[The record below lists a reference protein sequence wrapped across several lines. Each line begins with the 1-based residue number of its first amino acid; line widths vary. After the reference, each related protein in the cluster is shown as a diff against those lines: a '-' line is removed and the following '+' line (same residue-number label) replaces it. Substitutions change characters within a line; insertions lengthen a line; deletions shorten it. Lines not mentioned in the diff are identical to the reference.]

1 MGHARGKTP
10 SLADRI
16 SAGVKVGVH
25 QEGSAVL
32 DRIARLDSPV
42 VQGTTSRPAR
52 SLIDAAQH
60 PGADP
65 VVLASEATD
74 FGPEALEGTPGFV
87 AWVKATGYK
96 PGSILKLSLDLLD
109 DNPCN
114 PRRFYLQESIDRL
127 AINLSNIGQQS
138 PIQVGIQQ
146 DASGR
151 FTIIEG
157 HRRVRALRKLGRETV
172 KAIVVDKSE
181 ALDLY
186 KLAFDLN
193 TQRDSQTIFDN
204 AMAWRQLLME
214 GRVPNQQALASFLG
228 IDETTVS
235 MTLSIAQLPEEVLR
249 EMVRHVEHFGL
260 NTSYHIQRYCR
271 EKGAGATLKLV
282 ERVRLE
288 GLSMRAVAALVRDGE
303 GAPGVERTT
312 RARYNQRF
320 EVKHHTR
327 RGGYVKVYGEDRLE
341 MSLRGLPLEKR
352 DEIYAKLKDLLAGI

>member
-74 FGPEALEGTPGFV
+74 VGPEALEGAPGFV
-87 AWVKATGYK
+87 AWAKATGYK
-96 PGSILKLSLDLLD
+96 LSSILELSLDLLD
-109 DNPCN
+109 DNPYN

-138 PIQVGIQQ
+138 PIQVAIRQ
-146 DASGR
+146 DAAGR

-235 MTLSIAQLPEEVLR
+235 MTLSIAQLPEEILR
-249 EMVRHVEHFGL
+249 EMVRHAEHFGL

-282 ERVRLE
+282 DRVCLE

-303 GAPGVERTT
+303 RAPGVERTT

-327 RGGYVKVYGEDRLE
+327 RVGYVKVYGEDRLE

-352 DEIYAKLKDLLAGI
+352 DEIYAKLKDLLDGI

>member
-1 MGHARGKTP
+1 MAHARGKAP
-10 SLADRI
+10 SLVDRL
-16 SAGVKVGVH
+16 SAGVKVGVQ

-52 SLIDAAQH
+52 SLIDGAQH
-60 PGADP
+60 LASDP

-74 FGPEALEGTPGFV
+74 FAPEALEGTPGFV
-87 AWVKATGYK
+87 AWAKATGYK
-96 PGSILKLSLDLLD
+96 PGSILELPIDLLD

-138 PIQVGIQQ
+138 PIQVALQEMT
-146 DASGR
+146 GR

-157 HRRVRALRKLGRETV
+157 HRRVQALRKLGREVV
-172 KAIVVDKSE
+172 KAIVVDTRE

-193 TQRDSQTIFDN
+193 TQRESQTIFDN
-204 AMAWRQLLME
+204 AIAWSQLLVE
-214 GRVPNQQALASFLG
+214 GRVSNQQALAAFLG

-235 MTLSIAQLPEEVLR
+235 MTLSIAQLPDEILR
-249 EMVRHVEHFGL
+249 EMVRHAEHFGL

-271 EKGAGATLKLV
+271 EKGTAATQKLV
-282 ERVRLE
+282 ERVRVE
-288 GLSMRAVAALVRDGE
+288 GLSMRAVAVLVRHGE

-312 RARYNQRF
+312 RARYHQRF
-320 EVKHHTR
+320 EVRHNTQPV
-327 RGGYVKVYGEDRLE
+327 GYVKVYGEDRLD

-352 DEIYAKLKDLLAGI
+352 DEVYAKLKDLLAGS

>member
-52 SLIDAAQH
+52 SLIDGAQH
-60 PGADP
+60 LGSDP

-74 FGPEALEGTPGFV
+74 FVPEALEGTPGFV
-87 AWVKATGYK
+87 AWAKATGYK
-96 PGSILKLSLDLLD
+96 PGSILELPIDLLD

-127 AINLSNIGQQS
+127 AVNLSNIGPQS
-138 PIQVGIQQ
+138 PIQVALHQ

-157 HRRVRALRKLGRETV
+157 HRRVRALRKLGRGTV

-204 AMAWRQLLME
+204 AMAWRQLLVE
-214 GRVPNQQALASFLG
+214 GRVQHQQALSAFLG
-228 IDETTVS
+228 IDETTVA
-235 MTLSIAQLPEEVLR
+235 ILR
-249 EMVRHVEHFGL
+249 EMVRNAEHFGL
-260 NTSYHIQRYCR
+260 NTSYHIQRYR
-271 EKGAGATLKLV
+271 HEKGSAATLKLV
-282 ERVRLE
+282 ERVRVE
-288 GLSMRAVAALVRDGE
+288 GLSMRAVSALVREGE

-320 EVKHHTR
+320 EVKHDAQR
-327 RGGYVKVYGEDRLE
+327 VGYVKVYGEDRLE

>member
-1 MGHARGKTP
+1 MGHPRGKTP

-25 QEGSAVL
+25 QEESAVL

-42 VQGTTSRPAR
+42 VQGATSRPER
-52 SLIDAAQH
+52 SLINGAQH

-65 VVLASEATD
+65 LALASEATD
-74 FGPEALEGTPGFV
+74 FVPEALEGTPGFV
-87 AWVKATGYK
+87 AWAKTTGYK
-96 PGSILKLSLDLLD
+96 PGSILELSLDLLD

-138 PIQVGIQQ
+138 PIQVAIQQ

-249 EMVRHVEHFGL
+249 EMVRHAEHFGL

-271 EKGAGATLKLV
+271 QKGAGATLKLV

-327 RGGYVKVYGEDRLE
+327 RVGYVKVYGEDRLE
-341 MSLRGLPLEKR
+341 MSLRGLPPEKR

>member
-52 SLIDAAQH
+52 SLIDGAQH
-60 PGADP
+60 LGSDP

-74 FGPEALEGTPGFV
+74 FVPEALEGTPGFV
-87 AWVKATGYK
+87 AWAKATGYK
-96 PGSILKLSLDLLD
+96 PGSILELPIDLLD

-138 PIQVGIQQ
+138 PIQVALHQ

-157 HRRVRALRKLGRETV
+157 HRRVRALRKLGRGTV

-204 AMAWRQLLME
+204 AMAWRQLLVE
-214 GRVPNQQALASFLG
+214 GRVQHQQALSAFLG
-228 IDETTVS
+228 IDETTVA
-235 MTLSIAQLPEEVLR
+235 ILR
-249 EMVRHVEHFGL
+249 EMVRNAEHFGL
-260 NTSYHIQRYCR
+260 NTSYHIQRYR
-271 EKGAGATLKLV
+271 HEKGSAATLKLV
-282 ERVRLE
+282 ERVRVE
-288 GLSMRAVAALVRDGE
+288 GLSMRAVSALVREGE
-303 GAPGVERTT
+303 GAPGVERTK
-312 RARYNQRF
+312 RARCNQRF
-320 EVKHHTR
+320 EVKHDAQR
-327 RGGYVKVYGEDRLE
+327 VGYVKVYGEDRLE

-352 DEIYAKLKDLLAGI
+352 DEIYAKLKDLLAGV

>member
-52 SLIDAAQH
+52 SLIDGAQH
-60 PGADP
+60 LGSDP

-74 FGPEALEGTPGFV
+74 FVPEALEGTPGFV
-87 AWVKATGYK
+87 AWAKATGYK
-96 PGSILKLSLDLLD
+96 PGSILELPIDLLD

-138 PIQVGIQQ
+138 PIQVALHQ

-157 HRRVRALRKLGRETV
+157 HRRVRALRKLGRGTV

-204 AMAWRQLLME
+204 AMAWRQLLVE
-214 GRVPNQQALASFLG
+214 GRVQHQQALSAFLG
-228 IDETTVS
+228 IDETTVA
-235 MTLSIAQLPEEVLR
+235 ILR
-249 EMVRHVEHFGL
+249 EMVRNAEHFGL

-271 EKGAGATLKLV
+271 EKGSAATLKLV
-282 ERVRLE
+282 ERVRVE
-288 GLSMRAVAALVRDGE
+288 GLSMRAVSALVREGE
-303 GAPGVERTT
+303 GAPGVERTK
-312 RARYNQRF
+312 RARYNQCF
-320 EVKHHTR
+320 EVKHDAQR
-327 RGGYVKVYGEDRLE
+327 VGYVKVYGEDRLE

-352 DEIYAKLKDLLAGI
+352 DEIYAKLKDLLAGV

>member
-1 MGHARGKTP
+1 MGHPRRKAP

-16 SAGVKVGVH
+16 SAGVKVGVQ
-25 QEGSAVL
+25 QEESAVL

-42 VQGTTSRPAR
+42 VQGATSRLAR
-52 SLIDAAQH
+52 SLNDAAQH
-60 PGADP
+60 PGADS

-74 FGPEALEGTPGFV
+74 FGLEALEGTPGFV
-87 AWVKATGYK
+87 AWAKATGYK
-96 PGSILKLSLDLLD
+96 PGSILELPLDLLD

-138 PIQVGIQQ
+138 PIQVAIQQ
-146 DASGR
+146 HASGR

-204 AMAWRQLLME
+204 AVGWRQLLME
-214 GRVPNQQALASFLG
+214 DQVPNQQALASFLG

-249 EMVRHVEHFGL
+249 EMVRHAEHFGL

-327 RGGYVKVYGEDRLE
+327 RVGYVKVYGEDRLE

>member
-1 MGHARGKTP
+1 MGHPKGKTP

-42 VQGTTSRPAR
+42 VQGATSRPAR
-52 SLIDAAQH
+52 PLSAAAQR

-74 FGPEALEGTPGFV
+74 FVPEALEGSPGFV
-87 AWVKATGYK
+87 AWATATGYK
-96 PGSILKLSLDLLD
+96 PGSILELALDLLD

-127 AINLSNIGQQS
+127 AINLSDIGQQS
-138 PIQVGIQQ
+138 PIQVAVRQ
-146 DASGR
+146 DAVGR
-151 FTIIEG
+151 FAIIEG

-228 IDETTVS
+228 VDETTVS

-249 EMVRHVEHFGL
+249 EMVRHAEHFGL
-260 NTSYHIQRYCR
+260 NTSYHLQRYCR
-271 EKGAGATLKLV
+271 EKGVGATLKLV

-303 GAPGVERTT
+303 GARGVERTT

-320 EVKHHTR
+320 EVTHHTR
-327 RGGYVKVYGEDRLE
+327 RVGYVKVYGEDRLE

-352 DEIYAKLKDLLAGI
+352 DEIYTKLKDLLAGI

>member
-1 MGHARGKTP
+1 
-10 SLADRI
+10 
-16 SAGVKVGVH
+16 VGVH

-60 PGADP
+60 SGSDP
-65 VVLASEATD
+65 IGLASEETD
-74 FGPEALEGTPGFV
+74 FGRETVEGTPGFV
-87 AWVKATGYK
+87 VWAKATGYK
-96 PGSILKLSLDLLD
+96 PGSILELSLDLLD

-138 PIQVGIQQ
+138 PIQVALQQ
-146 DASGR
+146 DASRR

-157 HRRVRALRKLGRETV
+157 HRRVRALRKLGRGMV

-204 AMAWRQLLME
+204 AMAWRQLLAE
-214 GRVPNQQALASFLG
+214 GRVQNQQALAAFLG
-228 IDETTVS
+228 VDETTVS

-249 EMVRHVEHFGL
+249 EMVRDAEYFGL
-260 NTSYHIQRYCR
+260 NTSYHIQRYWR
-271 EKGAGATLKLV
+271 EKGSAATLKLV

-288 GLSMRAVAALVRDGE
+288 GLSMRAVATLVREGE
-303 GAPGVERTT
+303 GTPGVERTT

-320 EVKHHTR
+320 EVKHDAQR
-327 RGGYVKVYGEDRLE
+327 VGYVKVYGEDRLE

>member
-52 SLIDAAQH
+52 SLIDGAQH
-60 PGADP
+60 LGSDP

-74 FGPEALEGTPGFV
+74 FVPEALEGTPGFV
-87 AWVKATGYK
+87 AWAKATGYK
-96 PGSILKLSLDLLD
+96 PGSILELPIDLLD

-138 PIQVGIQQ
+138 PIQVALHQ

-157 HRRVRALRKLGRETV
+157 HRRVRALRKLGRGTV

-204 AMAWRQLLME
+204 AMAWRQLLVE
-214 GRVPNQQALASFLG
+214 GRVQHQQALSAFLG
-228 IDETTVS
+228 IDETTVA
-235 MTLSIAQLPEEVLR
+235 ILR
-249 EMVRHVEHFGL
+249 EMVRNAEHFGL

-271 EKGAGATLKLV
+271 EKGSAATLKLV
-282 ERVRLE
+282 ERVRVE
-288 GLSMRAVAALVRDGE
+288 GLSMRAVSALVREGE
-303 GAPGVERTT
+303 GAPGVERTK

-320 EVKHHTR
+320 EVKHDAQR
-327 RGGYVKVYGEDRLE
+327 VGYVKVYGEDRLE

-352 DEIYAKLKDLLAGI
+352 DEIYAKLKDLLAGV

>member
-1 MGHARGKTP
+1 MGHPKGKTP

-42 VQGTTSRPAR
+42 VQGAATRPA
-52 SLIDAAQH
+52 INGAQH

-65 VVLASEATD
+65 LALASEAAD
-74 FGPEALEGTPGFV
+74 FVPEALEGSPGFV
-87 AWVKATGYK
+87 AWAKATGYK
-96 PGSILKLSLDLLD
+96 PGSILELPLDLLD

-127 AINLSNIGQQS
+127 AINLSDIGQQS
-138 PIQVGIQQ
+138 PIQVAVRQ
-146 DASGR
+146 DAAGR

-172 KAIVVDKSE
+172 KAIVVDKTE

-214 GRVPNQQALASFLG
+214 GRVPNQQALASFLRV
-228 IDETTVS
+228 DETTVS
-235 MTLSIAQLPEEVLR
+235 MTLSIAQLPDEVLR
-249 EMVRHVEHFGL
+249 EMVRHAEHFGL

-271 EKGAGATLKLV
+271 EKGAGATLKLI

-327 RGGYVKVYGEDRLE
+327 RVGYVKVYGEDRLE

>member
-42 VQGTTSRPAR
+42 VQGTTSLPAR

-60 PGADP
+60 AGSNS
-65 VVLASEATD
+65 VVLASEATN
-74 FGPEALEGTPGFV
+74 FSPEALEGTPGFV
-87 AWVKATGYK
+87 AWAKATGYK
-96 PGSILKLSLDLLD
+96 PGSILELPLDLLS

-114 PRRFYLQESIDRL
+114 PRRFYLHESIDRL

-138 PIQVGIQQ
+138 PIQVALDQE
-146 DASGR
+146 ALGR

-157 HRRVRALRKLGRETV
+157 HRRVRALRKLGRDSV

-204 AMAWRQLLME
+204 AIAWRQLLVE
-214 GRVPNQQALASFLG
+214 GRVQNQQALAAFLG

-235 MTLSIAQLPEEVLR
+235 MTLSIAQLPENVLR
-249 EMVRHVEHFGL
+249 EMVRHAEYFGL

-271 EKGAGATLKLV
+271 EKGPAATLKLV
-282 ERVRLE
+282 ERVRVE
-288 GLSMRAVAALVRDGE
+288 GLSMRAVSALVRDGE
-303 GAPGVERTT
+303 EDPRVQKTK

-320 EVKHHTR
+320 EVRHDAQR
-327 RGGYVKVYGEDRLE
+327 VGYVKVYGEDRLE

-352 DEIYAKLKDLLAGI
+352 DEIYGKLKDLLAGI

>member
-1 MGHARGKTP
+1 
-10 SLADRI
+10 
-16 SAGVKVGVH
+16 
-25 QEGSAVL
+25 VL

-52 SLIDAAQH
+52 SLIDGAQH
-60 PGADP
+60 LGSDP

-74 FGPEALEGTPGFV
+74 FVPEALEGTPGFV
-87 AWVKATGYK
+87 AWAKATGYK
-96 PGSILKLSLDLLD
+96 PGSILELPIDLLD

-138 PIQVGIQQ
+138 PIQVALHQ

-157 HRRVRALRKLGRETV
+157 HRRVRALRKLGRGTV

-204 AMAWRQLLME
+204 AMAWRQLLVE
-214 GRVPNQQALASFLG
+214 GRVQHQQALSAFLG
-228 IDETTVS
+228 IDETTVA
-235 MTLSIAQLPEEVLR
+235 ILR
-249 EMVRHVEHFGL
+249 EMVRNAEHFGL

-271 EKGAGATLKLV
+271 EKGSAATLKLV
-282 ERVRLE
+282 ERVRVE
-288 GLSMRAVAALVRDGE
+288 GLSMRAVSALVREGE
-303 GAPGVERTT
+303 GAPGVERTK

-320 EVKHHTR
+320 EVKHDAQR
-327 RGGYVKVYGEDRLE
+327 VGYVKVYGEDRLE

-352 DEIYAKLKDLLAGI
+352 DEIYAKLKDLLAGV

>member
-1 MGHARGKTP
+1 MGHPRGKTP

-42 VQGTTSRPAR
+42 VQGATSRPAR
-52 SLIDAAQH
+52 SLSNGAQH
-60 PGADP
+60 PGSAP
-65 VVLASEATD
+65 VPLASEASD
-74 FGPEALEGTPGFV
+74 VVPEGLEGTPGFV
-87 AWVKATGYK
+87 AWAQATGYK
-96 PGSILKLSLDLLD
+96 PGTIIELSLDLLD

-127 AINLSNIGQQS
+127 AINLSNIDQQS
-138 PIQVGIQQ
+138 PIQVALQQ
-146 DASGR
+146 DAPGR

-157 HRRVRALRKLGRETV
+157 HRRVRALRNLGRATV

-193 TQRDSQTIFDN
+193 TQRESQTIFDN
-204 AMAWRQLLME
+204 AMAWRQLLVE
-214 GRVPNQQALASFLG
+214 GRVPNQQALAAFLG

-249 EMVRHVEHFGL
+249 EMVRHAEHFGL

-271 EKGAGATLKLV
+271 DKGAAATLTLV
-282 ERVRLE
+282 ERVRFE

-303 GAPGVERTT
+303 GAPGVKETT

-320 EVKHHTR
+320 EVTHDSR
-327 RGGYVKVYGEDRLE
+327 RIGYVKVYGEDRLE
-341 MSLRGLPLEKR
+341 MSLRGLPIEKR
-352 DEIYAKLKDLLAGI
+352 DEIYAKLKDLLAGG

>member
-32 DRIARLDSPV
+32 DRIARLDSPL

-52 SLIDAAQH
+52 SLIDGAQH
-60 PGADP
+60 LGSDP

-74 FGPEALEGTPGFV
+74 FVPEALEGTPGFV
-87 AWVKATGYK
+87 AWAKATGYK
-96 PGSILKLSLDLLD
+96 PGSILELPIDLLD

-138 PIQVGIQQ
+138 PIQVALHQ

-157 HRRVRALRKLGRETV
+157 HRRVRALRKLGRGTV

-204 AMAWRQLLME
+204 AMAWRQLLVE
-214 GRVPNQQALASFLG
+214 GQVQHQQALSAFLG
-228 IDETTVS
+228 IDETTVA
-235 MTLSIAQLPEEVLR
+235 ILR
-249 EMVRHVEHFGL
+249 EMVRNAEHFGL

-271 EKGAGATLKLV
+271 EKGSAATLKLV
-282 ERVRLE
+282 ERVRVE
-288 GLSMRAVAALVRDGE
+288 GLSMRAVSALVREGE
-303 GAPGVERTT
+303 GAPGVERTK
-312 RARYNQRF
+312 RARYNQCF
-320 EVKHHTR
+320 EVKHDAQR
-327 RGGYVKVYGEDRLE
+327 VGYVKVYGEDRLE

-352 DEIYAKLKDLLAGI
+352 DEIYAKLKDLLAGV

>member
-32 DRIARLDSPV
+32 DRIARLDSPL

-52 SLIDAAQH
+52 SLINGAQH
-60 PGADP
+60 LGSDP

-74 FGPEALEGTPGFV
+74 FVPEALEGTPGFV
-87 AWVKATGYK
+87 AWAKATGYK
-96 PGSILKLSLDLLD
+96 PGSILELPIDLLD

-138 PIQVGIQQ
+138 PIQVALHQ

-157 HRRVRALRKLGRETV
+157 HRRVRALRKLGRGTV

-204 AMAWRQLLME
+204 AMAWRQLLVE
-214 GRVPNQQALASFLG
+214 GRVQHQQALSAFLG
-228 IDETTVS
+228 IDETTVA
-235 MTLSIAQLPEEVLR
+235 ILR
-249 EMVRHVEHFGL
+249 EMVRNAEHFGL

-271 EKGAGATLKLV
+271 EKGSAATLKLV
-282 ERVRLE
+282 ERVRVE
-288 GLSMRAVAALVRDGE
+288 GLSMRAVSALVREGE
-303 GAPGVERTT
+303 GAPGVERTK
-312 RARYNQRF
+312 RARYNQCF
-320 EVKHHTR
+320 EVKHDAQR
-327 RGGYVKVYGEDRLE
+327 VGYVKVYGEDRLE

-352 DEIYAKLKDLLAGI
+352 DEIYAKLKDLLAGV

>member
-16 SAGVKVGVH
+16 SAGVKIGVH

-52 SLIDAAQH
+52 SLIDGAQH
-60 PGADP
+60 LGSDP

-74 FGPEALEGTPGFV
+74 FVPEALEGTPGFV
-87 AWVKATGYK
+87 AWAKATGYK
-96 PGSILKLSLDLLD
+96 PGSILELPIDLLD

-138 PIQVGIQQ
+138 PIQVALHQ

-157 HRRVRALRKLGRETV
+157 HRRVRALRKLGRGTV

-204 AMAWRQLLME
+204 AMAWRQLLVE
-214 GRVPNQQALASFLG
+214 GRVQHQQALSAFLG
-228 IDETTVS
+228 IDETTVA
-235 MTLSIAQLPEEVLR
+235 ILR
-249 EMVRHVEHFGL
+249 EMVRNAEHFGL

-271 EKGAGATLKLV
+271 EKGSAATLKLV
-282 ERVRLE
+282 ERVRVE
-288 GLSMRAVAALVRDGE
+288 GLSMRAVSALVREGE
-303 GAPGVERTT
+303 GAPGVERTK
-312 RARYNQRF
+312 RARYNQCF
-320 EVKHHTR
+320 EVKHDAQR
-327 RGGYVKVYGEDRLE
+327 VGYVKVYGEDRLE

-352 DEIYAKLKDLLAGI
+352 DEIYAKLKDLLAGV

>member
-1 MGHARGKTP
+1 MGEGRGKTP

-42 VQGTTSRPAR
+42 VQGTTSPAAR
-52 SLIDAAQH
+52 SLTDVAQP
-60 PGADP
+60 PGSDR
-65 VVLASEATD
+65 VVPTSEATD
-74 FGPEALEGTPGFV
+74 AGPEAPEGSPGFV
-87 AWVKATGYK
+87 AWAKAMGYT
-96 PGSILKLSLDLLD
+96 PGSILELALDLLD

-127 AINLSNIGQQS
+127 AVNLSNIGQQS
-138 PIQVGIQQ
+138 PIQVALHQET
-146 DASGR
+146 SGR

-157 HRRVRALRKLGRETV
+157 HRRVRALRKLGRGTV

-214 GRVPNQQALASFLG
+214 GRVQNQQALSAFLG

-249 EMVRHVEHFGL
+249 EMVRNAEHFGL

-271 EKGAGATLKLV
+271 EKGSAATLKLV
-282 ERVRLE
+282 ERVRVE
-288 GLSMRAVAALVRDGE
+288 GLSMRAVSALVRDGE

-320 EVKHHTR
+320 EVTHDAQR
-327 RGGYVKVYGEDRLE
+327 VGYVKVYGEDRLE

-352 DEIYAKLKDLLAGI
+352 DEIYAKLKDLLSGV